1 MRFLQKNYRHQ
12 QTRCELFVNTIRVL
26 TELRENDGNRL
37 PADEA
42 EHPNTTMIAT
52 PDNTSGYEELAMSR
66 R

>member
-1 MRFLQKNYRHQ
+1 
-12 QTRCELFVNTIRVL
+12 LFVNTIRVL